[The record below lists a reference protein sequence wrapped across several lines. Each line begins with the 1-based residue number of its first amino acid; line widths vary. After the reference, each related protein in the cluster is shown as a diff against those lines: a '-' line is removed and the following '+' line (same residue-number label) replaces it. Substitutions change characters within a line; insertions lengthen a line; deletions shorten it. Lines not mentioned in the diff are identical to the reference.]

1 MNPFVTTLLAMLAGH
16 GGWVAG
22 NTSLGPMSPG
32 YPQVCQVAGTT
43 CLLDHTSREGDGLP
57 HLTVMEGRGTSEA
70 VIVRLS
76 GPDAVQVWKAA
87 IARAQEQK
95 AINIA
100 DHERQQKAKQAEWLA
115 RHAAQ

>member
-32 YPQVCQVAGTT
+32 YPQICQTEGGT

-57 HLTVMEGRGTSEA
+57 HLTVMEGRED

-76 GPDAVQVWKAA
+76 GQDAVLVWKAA

-95 AINIA
+95 AISIA